1 MGRVLLVFNRDYSSL
16 HIETRRAT
24 KTIRVRTSFSFAFQQ
39 FAAAARTP
47 QPSLANNNMSNKA
60 FEPAHLGPLTLSN
73 HLVMAPMTRCRAL
86 GNLPNEL
93 MAEYYRQRATAGLI
107 ITEGTSPSADGLGYA
122 RIPGLFNQ
130 EQATNW
136 QRITETVHHH
146 GGHIFIQLMHAGRVF
161 HPLNL
166 PEGAEG
172 VAPSAVAAKGQMWTD
187 QQQMQDQPA
196 PRALRLEE
204 IAKVRDEYVNSA
216 KLALEAGFDGVELHG
231 ANGYLLETFL
241 NPASNQRTDE
251 YGGSVQNRA
260 RFVLEVTRA
269 VAEAIGAERTGIRLS
284 PWGVFNDMANYPE
297 IDETYAYLA
306 EELQKIGVVYL
317 HLVDHESMGAPAVSA
332 ATVPLIREKFT
343 NTLIL
348 SGGYTTVERIE
359 EALSD
364 KADLVAIGRPF
375 ISNPDLVERLQRGL
389 PLAESDP
396 ATYYAPGPHGFADGY
411 TDYPTA
417 DGQPAGTFSPSYE
430 A

>member
-1 MGRVLLVFNRDYSSL
+1 MSS
-16 HIETRRAT
+16 
-24 KTIRVRTSFSFAFQQ
+24 
-39 FAAAARTP
+39 
-47 QPSLANNNMSNKA
+47 KA
-60 FEPAHLGPLTLSN
+60 FEPAKLGNLTLAN
-73 HLVMAPMTRCRAL
+73 HIVMAPMTRSRAL
-86 GNLPNEL
+86 GNVPNEL

-107 ITEGTSPSADGLGYA
+107 VSEGVSPSANGLGYA

-130 EQATNW
+130 DHVTNW
-136 QRITETVHHH
+136 QRVTETVHHH
-146 GGHIFIQLMHAGRVF
+146 GGHIFVQLMHAGRVF

-166 PEGAEG
+166 PDGAEG
-172 VAPSAVAAKGQMWTD
+172 ISPSAIAAQGQMWTD
-187 QQQMQDQPA
+187 QQQMQDQPT
-196 PRALRLEE
+196 PRALKLEE
-204 IAKVRDEYVNSA
+204 IAKVRDEFVHSA

-251 YGGSVQNRA
+251 YGGSIENRA
-260 RFVLEVTRA
+260 RFVLEVTKA

-317 HLVDHESMGAPAVSA
+317 HLVDHEAMGAPAVPA
-332 ATVPLIREKFT
+332 ATVATIREKFT

-348 SGGYTTVERIE
+348 SGGYNTVAQIDA
-359 EALSD
+359 ALEG

-375 ISNPDLVERLQRGL
+375 ISNPDLVERLEKGL
-389 PLAESDP
+389 PLAESDQ
-396 ATYYAPGPHGFADGY
+396 ATYYAPGPNGFADGY

-417 DGQPAGTFSPSYE
+417 DGQPAGTFSPTYE

>member
-1 MGRVLLVFNRDYSSL
+1 
-16 HIETRRAT
+16 
-24 KTIRVRTSFSFAFQQ
+24 
-39 FAAAARTP
+39 
-47 QPSLANNNMSNKA
+47 MSNKA
-60 FEPAHLGPLTLSN
+60 FEPAKLGALTLTN
-73 HLVMAPMTRCRAL
+73 HLVMAPMTRSRAL
-86 GNLPNEL
+86 GNVPNEL

-107 ITEGTSPSADGLGYA
+107 ITEGTSPAANGLGYA

-136 QRITETVHHH
+136 QRVTETVHHH

-161 HPLNL
+161 HPHNL

-172 VAPSAVAAKGQMWTD
+172 VAPSAIAAAGQMWTD
-187 QQQMQDQPA
+187 QAQMQDQPV
-196 PRALRLEE
+196 PRAIRAEE
-204 IAKVRDEYVNSA
+204 LAQVRDEFVHSA
-216 KLALEAGFDGVELHG
+216 KLALEAGFDGVELHS
-231 ANGYLLETFL
+231 ANGYLLEQFL

-269 VAEAIGAERTGIRLS
+269 VAEAIGPERTGIRLS
-284 PWGVFNDMANYPE
+284 PWGQFNDTPNYPE

-317 HLVDHESMGAPAVSA
+317 HLVNHESMGAPAVPA
-332 ATVPLIREKFT
+332 ETVATIRQKFT

-348 SGGYTTVERIE
+348 SGGYTDVEQIE
-359 EALSD
+359 AALAGQ
-364 KADLVAIGRPF
+364 ADLVAIGRPF
-375 ISNPDLVERLQRGL
+375 ISNPDLVERLKAGT
-389 PLAESDP
+389 PLAEADQ
-396 ATYYAPGPHGFADGY
+396 ATFYAPGPNGFDDGY

-417 DGQPAGTFSPSYE
+417 DGQPAGTFSPNYE

>member
-1 MGRVLLVFNRDYSSL
+1 MSS
-16 HIETRRAT
+16 
-24 KTIRVRTSFSFAFQQ
+24 
-39 FAAAARTP
+39 
-47 QPSLANNNMSNKA
+47 KA
-60 FEPAHLGPLTLSN
+60 FEPAKLGGLTLTN
-73 HLVMAPMTRCRAL
+73 HIVMAPMTRSRAL
-86 GNLPNEL
+86 GNVPNEL

-107 ITEGTSPSADGLGYA
+107 ISEGTSPSADGLGYA

-136 QRITETVHHH
+136 QRVTETVHHH

-172 VAPSAVAAKGQMWTD
+172 LAPSAVVANGQMWTD

-204 IAKVRDEYVNSA
+204 IARVRDEFVASA

-251 YGGSVQNRA
+251 YGGSVENRA

-306 EELQKIGVVYL
+306 EKLQKIGVVYL
-317 HLVDHESMGAPAVSA
+317 HLVDHESMGAPAVPGK
-332 ATVPLIREKFT
+332 TVDTIREKFT

-348 SGGYTTVERIE
+348 SGGYTSVEQIDA
-359 EALSD
+359 ALAG

-375 ISNPDLVERLQRGL
+375 ISNPDLVERLKAGT
-389 PLAESDP
+389 PLAEADQ
-396 ATYYAPGPHGFADGY
+396 ATFYAPGPNGFADGY

-417 DGQPAGTFSPSYE
+417 NGEPAGTFSPTYE

>member
-1 MGRVLLVFNRDYSSL
+1 
-16 HIETRRAT
+16 
-24 KTIRVRTSFSFAFQQ
+24 
-39 FAAAARTP
+39 
-47 QPSLANNNMSNKA
+47 MSNKA
-60 FEPAHLGPLTLSN
+60 FEPAHLGPLTLAN
-73 HLVMAPMTRCRAL
+73 HLVMAPMTRSRAL
-86 GNLPNEL
+86 GNVPNEL
-93 MAEYYRQRATAGLI
+93 MAEYYRQRASAGLI
-107 ITEGTSPSADGLGYA
+107 ITEGTSPAANGLGYA

-172 VAPSAVAAKGQMWTD
+172 VAPSAIAAAGGQMWTD
-187 QQQMQDQPA
+187 QAQMQAQPA
-196 PRALRLEE
+196 PRAIRPEE
-204 IAKVRDEYVNSA
+204 LAQVRDEYVHSA

-231 ANGYLLETFL
+231 ANGYLLEQFL

-284 PWGVFNDMANYPE
+284 PWGQFNDTPNYPE

-317 HLVDHESMGAPAVSA
+317 HLVDHQSMGAPAVPA
-332 ATVPLIREKFT
+332 ATVATVREKFT

-348 SGGYTTVERIE
+348 SGGYTTLAQID
-359 EALSD
+359 EALDSGR
-364 KADLVAIGRPF
+364 ADLVAIGRPF
-375 ISNPDLVERLQRGL
+375 ISNPDLVERLKAGQ
-389 PLAESDP
+389 PLAEADQ
-396 ATYYAPGPHGFADGY
+396 ATFYAPGPGGFADGY

-417 DGQPAGTFSPSYE
+417 DGQPAGTFSPTYE